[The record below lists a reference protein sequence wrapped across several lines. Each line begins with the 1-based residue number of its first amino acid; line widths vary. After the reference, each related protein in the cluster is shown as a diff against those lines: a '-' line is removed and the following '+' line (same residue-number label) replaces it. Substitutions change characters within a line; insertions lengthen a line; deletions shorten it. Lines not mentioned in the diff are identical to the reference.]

1 MNELCR
7 LYAEYDSVE
16 TAELAAG
23 RIRRAVRGI
32 RRMTIYRLSK
42 HHQPVGGRIRFTM
55 LPVNLRMTNYATDV
69 LYSEV
74 STRAIPEPYFRQET
88 ELMILCEEKAVKPI
102 VTLLHAT
109 GAMRVRNG

>member
-1 MNELCR
+1 MNELHR
-7 LYAEYDSVE
+7 VYGEYDSVE

-32 RRMTIYRLSK
+32 RRMTVCRLSG

-55 LPVNLRMTNYATDV
+55 LPANLRMTNYATDV

-74 STRAIPEPYFRQET
+74 SSRAIPEPYFRQET
-88 ELMILCEEKAVKPI
+88 ELMILCEEASLRRI
-102 VTLLHAT
+102 VSLLHAT

>member
-7 LYAEYDSVE
+7 VYAEYDSVE
-16 TAELAAG
+16 LAELAAG
-23 RIRRAVRGI
+23 RIRRAVRGV
-32 RRMTIYRLSK
+32 RRMTIIPLSK
-42 HHQPVGGRIRFTM
+42 NHQPIGGRIRFTM
-55 LPVNLRMTNYATDV
+55 LPANLRMTNYATDV
-69 LYSEV
+69 LYSEI
-74 STRAIPEPYFRQET
+74 SARAVPEPYFRQET